1 MGDVTLSIGGRSHLL
16 QCRDGQEEAFR
27 RLGEKL
33 DAVWPQ
39 ASRAAG
45 ATTGER
51 PMLFVA
57 LLLAD
62 QLEEVDNRPV
72 ADTDPIVLE
81 RIADRLEALAE
92 ALEQDAPNA

>member
-1 MGDVTLSIGGRSHLL
+1 MAEVTLSIGGRSHMI
-16 QCRDGQEEAFR
+16 QCRDGQEDAFR
-27 RLGEKL
+27 RLGDRL

-45 ATTGER
+45 AATGER

-81 RIADRLEALAE
+81 RIADRLEALAA
-92 ALEQDAPNA
+92 ALEI